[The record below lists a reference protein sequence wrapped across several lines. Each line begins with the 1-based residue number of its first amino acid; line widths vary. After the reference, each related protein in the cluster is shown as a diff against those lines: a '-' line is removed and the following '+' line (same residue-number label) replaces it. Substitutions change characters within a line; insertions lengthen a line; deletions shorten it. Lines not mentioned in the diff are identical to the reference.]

1 MKKILLIQ
9 TGGTI
14 SMQLERDGT
23 AFIDKDDSTSIINNQ
38 LPELKQIADI
48 KAINLMAED
57 SSNLNQTH
65 WTTIARAIEK
75 HYRDYDGF
83 VILHGT
89 DTMAYTASALSFVL
103 KNLEKPVILTG
114 SQVPLVNI
122 RSDARRNVIN
132 AVEVAT
138 LPLFEVAICF
148 DDQIFRGNRATKM
161 SIGDFDAFRS
171 PNFRSLATIGLHIET
186 HFEFDKPKRPFTCD
200 PVFDDHVQILTLFPG
215 FNPTYTHHLFSGD
228 TRAILL
234 QSFGSG
240 NIPVVGENS
249 LVPFLKRCRDE
260 NIIVLMASQAPFDEI
275 DLTKYEAA
283 RKAGEC
289 GVLSAHDMTTE
300 AAITKLMH
308 LLGKFTDQTQVK
320 QQLMIP
326 LAGEMTIH

>member
-14 SMQLERDGT
+14 SMQLEPNGT

-48 KAINLMAED
+48 QAINLMAED
-57 SSNLNQTH
+57 SSNLNPTH
-65 WTTIARAIEK
+65 WTTIARSIEE
-75 HYRDYDGF
+75 HYHDFDGF

-171 PNFRSLATIGLHIET
+171 PNFHPLATIGLHIDT
-186 HFEFDKPKRPFTCD
+186 KFVFDKPKRPFVCE
-200 PVFDDHVQILTLFPG
+200 PYFDDRVQILTLFPG
-215 FNPTYTHHLFSGD
+215 FNPSYTEHLFESD
-228 TRAILL
+228 TRAVLL

-240 NIPVVGENS
+240 NIPVEGEKS
-249 LVPFLKRCRDE
+249 LIPFLKRCRE
-260 NIIVLMASQAPFDEI
+260 KNIIVLMASQAPFDEV

-289 GVLSAHDMTTE
+289 GVLSGHDMTTE
-300 AAITKLMH
+300 AAITKLMY
-308 LLGKFTDQTQVK
+308 LLGKYEDQAHVRQH
-320 QQLMIP
+320 LMIP
-326 LAGEMTIH
+326 LSGEMTIH